1 MNESLNLAA
10 QALRRRGFDAAV
22 FQTAEEAAAF
32 ILNDLPSGAE
42 VAVGGSMT
50 VKQMALHERLRAQ
63 GHTVLWH
70 WEVPPQER
78 PALLHREM
86 NCPVYLCSANALTED
101 GLIVQIDGNGNR
113 VAAMCYGP
121 QTVYVIIGRNKLVQG
136 GYAQAVRRVKQVA
149 CPANARRQGLD
160 TPCASNGACDA
171 ASCKNSMCSVIAQFE
186 RAPGG
191 KRTQVVL
198 VDEDLGY

>member
-10 QALRRRGFDAAV
+10 QALRRRGFDAVV
-22 FQTAEEAAAF
+22 FSTAEEAAAF
-32 ILNDLPSGAE
+32 ILGDVPAGAD

-121 QTVYVIIGRNKLVQG
+121 QTVYVIIGRNKLVCG
-136 GYAQAVRRVKQVA
+136 GYAQAVRRVKQEA
-149 CPANARRQGLD
+149 CPQNARRQGLD
-160 TPCASNGACDA
+160 TPCANGSCDSGACQ
-171 ASCKNSMCSVIAQFE
+171 NSMCAVTAAFD

-198 VDEDLGY
+198 VDEELGY